1 MNKKIL
7 LIEDNT
13 EMRENISEILEL
25 SKYDVVSVKNG
36 KEGVESAEKNKPDL
50 IICDIMMPVLDGYG
64 VLHMLSKNEK
74 TADIPFIFLTAKAEK
89 TDFRKGMEMGADDYI
104 TKPFDKI
111 DLLNAIESRLK
122 KSNGLKEIFSKNF
135 QGLDNFLENA
145 KKFDDLKKLS
155 EEKELRTYKK
165 KNVVYS
171 EGNYSR
177 GVYFINKGKVKTY
190 QSNEDGK
197 EFITGLFKEGDF
209 FGYMTLLEEM
219 EYTDS
224 AMTLED
230 SELFLLPKDDFFSL
244 VYKNAEVSR
253 KFISMLTDNLKE
265 KEQQL
270 IKLAYNSVR
279 KRVADSLTTL
289 ADRFKKDGESL
300 FVLNISREDLSNI
313 SGTAKESAIRT
324 LSDFKDE
331 GLIDINGGAIII
343 LNLDKLKK
351 MKN

>member
-1 MNKKIL
+1 MSKKIL
-7 LIEDNT
+7 LIEDNK

-25 SKYDVVSVKNG
+25 SRYEVVSAKNG
-36 KEGVESAEKNKPDL
+36 KEGVEYAEKEKPDL

-122 KSNGLKEIFSKNF
+122 KSDGLKQLFSKNL
-135 QGLDNFLENA
+135 QGLDDFLESVKN
-145 KKFDDLKKLS
+145 FDDLKKLS

-165 KNVVYS
+165 KNVIYS

-209 FGYMTLLEEM
+209 FGYLTLLEEK
-219 EYTDS
+219 EYSDS

-230 SELFLLPKDDFFSL
+230 SELFLLPKEDFFSL

-279 KRVADSLTTL
+279 KRVAESLTTL
-289 ADRFKKDGESL
+289 ADRFKKDDESL

-324 LSDFKDE
+324 LSEFKDE
-331 GLIDINGGAIII
+331 GLIDISGGTITI
-343 LNLDKLKK
+343 LNLEKLKNL
-351 MKN
+351 KN